1 MSEFDKCFNNIEIK
15 IPEKILSYFIDLVV
29 DAVINISSGEEFNK
43 DGHLFWIFL
52 ENVKFKGVYSFTD
65 YCDKLAVKIAHY
77 ASYGEWRKWREGVYK
92 DEFFRELAMEFAES
106 AFEARNLYKNRK
118 KI

>member
-52 ENVKFKGVYSFTD
+52 ENVKFKGVY
-65 YCDKLAVKIAHY
+65 
-77 ASYGEWRKWREGVYK
+77 K